1 MRRNIKADT
10 DPLTKTQIL
19 KLLFPKYNEFV
30 NEIMQKRELE
40 IKAEFE

>member
-1 MRRNIKADT
+1 MRRNIKTDT

-30 NEIMQKRELE
+30 
-40 IKAEFE
+40 